1 MKNYF
6 ELANKLVIRTEK
18 NEGPICVISAPSA
31 HEAREIMGSLQIDQ
45 HDFDS
50 ALDPDEIS
58 RLEIEPELT
67 TMIWKVPKQVT
78 VEEELHFDVASVGI
92 FMQYASMTMLSADD
106 SVSFPPKEFQGVA
119 SARDVL
125 LKYLFVTTRHYLG
138 HLKVIKQITA
148 ELESKI
154 SSSMEN
160 RYLLQMFA
168 LGESLTYYMTAIE
181 GNRGVLL
188 KLASKAK
195 SLGFTEQQIDFLDDI
210 IVENKQSS
218 RQAQIYSSVL
228 SGLMDARGSIINNN
242 MNILLKNLTMINI
255 VFLPLNLIASIGGMS
270 EFSMMT
276 QGVSWK
282 VSYFL
287 FSVAML
293 AIGWL
298 TWFALSRT
306 ETQIHKKMTSGGR

>member
-1 MKNYF
+1 
-6 ELANKLVIRTEK
+6 
-18 NEGPICVISAPSA
+18 
-31 HEAREIMGSLQIDQ
+31 
-45 HDFDS
+45 
-50 ALDPDEIS
+50 
-58 RLEIEPELT
+58 
-67 TMIWKVPKQVT
+67 
-78 VEEELHFDVASVGI
+78 
-92 FMQYASMTMLSADD
+92 
-106 SVSFPPKEFQGVA
+106 
-119 SARDVL
+119 
-125 LKYLFVTTRHYLG
+125 
-138 HLKVIKQITA
+138 
-148 ELESKI
+148 
-154 SSSMEN
+154 
-160 RYLLQMFA
+160 
-168 LGESLTYYMTAIE
+168 MTAIE

-188 KLASKAK
+188 KQASKAK

-306 ETQIHKKMTSGGR
+306 ETQIHKKMTSGAR